1 MNNILQS
8 NTLYDCQIKGVQLG
22 FQLTNSSFV
31 LLTRVQLYHSLTW
44 RSDGLCLK
52 IGLNRV
58 AFSTIAGSPSASGL
72 GRSSRRPYERVVPC
86 GLTCW
91 KDDCNW
97 RRRCDLKVLEC
108 LTIPESSVSG
118 GICAER
124 GLLGVTTCAT
134 MLEERVRSYA
144 NQQNQDS
151 LQLYTTNHL
160 YCPSL
165 SGTPVSIGK
174 ALDHLQVLFYVYQ
187 LPHA

>member
-72 GRSSRRPYERVVPC
+72 GRSSRRPYVLKLLERVVPC

-108 LTIPESSVSG
+108 LTIPESSG

-151 LQLYTTNHL
+151 LQLVFIILFSNILCFFLKYTTNHL
-160 YCPSL
+160 YCP
-165 SGTPVSIGK
+165 
-174 ALDHLQVLFYVYQ
+174 
-187 LPHA
+187 